1 MKPLTFTEADIHAGS
16 LILVNAAHPLAE
28 AAPVRCVPVSPDG
41 GGEMLAP
48 SAAAVLRHIFTQS
61 GCGTRILPDSGART
75 RAEQERLYADSLRDN
90 GEEFTRKYVALPG
103 CSEHE
108 TGLAID
114 LGINEG
120 AVDFIRPAFPYDGI
134 AGMFRAA
141 APRCGFIE
149 RYPRGKE
156 AVTGIAHEPWHFRY
170 VGCPHAGIM
179 AAHGLTLEEYIAFLW
194 QHPVSSRPLH
204 LEQDGRAFTLGFI
217 PAEESGALAL
227 PDDRVYDLSG
237 NNVDGMILTI
247 WEELT

>member
-1 MKPLTFTEADIHAGS
+1 MKPLTFTEADIRAGS

-48 SAAAVLRHIFTQS
+48 SAAAVLRHIFAQI
-61 GCGTRILPDSGART
+61 GCGTRILPVSGART

-120 AVDFIRPAFPYDGI
+120 AVDFIRPAFPMTASRGCS
-134 AGMFRAA
+134 GQLRRAA
-141 APRCGFIE
+141 GLSSGIRAARRRSPASRMS
-149 RYPRGKE
+149 RGISGMSG
-156 AVTGIAHEPWHFRY
+156 VR
-170 VGCPHAGIM
+170 M
-179 AAHGLTLEEYIAFLW
+179 
-194 QHPVSSRPLH
+194 R
-204 LEQDGRAFTLGFI
+204 
-217 PAEESGALAL
+217 ESW
-227 PDDRVYDLSG
+227 RRTV
-237 NNVDGMILTI
+237 
-247 WEELT
+247 

>member
-1 MKPLTFTEADIHAGS
+1 M
-16 LILVNAAHPLAE
+16 
-28 AAPVRCVPVSPDG
+28 
-41 GGEMLAP
+41 
-48 SAAAVLRHIFTQS
+48 
-61 GCGTRILPDSGART
+61 
-75 RAEQERLYADSLRDN
+75 
-90 GEEFTRKYVALPG
+90 
-103 CSEHE
+103 
-108 TGLAID
+108 
-114 LGINEG
+114 
-120 AVDFIRPAFPYDGI
+120 DFIRPAFPYDGI
-134 AGMFRAA
+134 AGAFRAA

-179 AAHGLTLEEYIAFLW
+179 AAHGFTLEEYIAFLW

-204 LEQDGRAFTLGFI
+204 LEQDGRSFTLGFI
-217 PAEESGALAL
+217 PAEESGTLAL